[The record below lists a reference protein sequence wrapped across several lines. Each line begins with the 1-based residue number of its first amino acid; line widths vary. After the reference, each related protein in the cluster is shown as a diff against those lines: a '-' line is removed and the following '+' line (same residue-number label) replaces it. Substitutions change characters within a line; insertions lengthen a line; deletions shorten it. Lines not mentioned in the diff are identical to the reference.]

1 MRVGI
6 AAGHGGFG
14 LKEDLAGRL
23 AAAGHD
29 VVDFGVN
36 WLDPGD
42 DYPDFV
48 TPLARAVASGKV
60 ERGGCRL
67 RKRSGSFGLRQQ
79 SSRSQRRSD

>member
-14 LKEDLAGRL
+14 LKEDLGGRL

-60 ERGGCRL
+60 ERGVPFAEAEWEL
-67 RKRSGSFGLRQQ
+67 RSASTKFPESAQL
-79 SSRSQRRSD
+79 